1 MQNILYEVLHPW
13 HWLIYGQNAAGVAAV
28 AAILGLIGLYF
39 YTRYTRR
46 MMLLQQ
52 ETQRATI
59 TPILVSTGTIEFTPV
74 ESMEDLA
81 AQLGLIAP
89 EVTAYRPVLTVRNVG
104 EGAAIYITS
113 WVQAVTEKFTMGG
126 SVLFLQSPDT
136 NAGDQQ
142 LQALLQ
148 GESME
153 IKFSLLNPSQVKG
166 RLLFVVQCRDAANGQ
181 HQLQLLYSNWPEGSV
196 QMTMVHGPLHP
207 SSKVK

>member
-1 MQNILYEVLHPW
+1 MQSILYQILHPW
-13 HWLIYGQNAAGVAAV
+13 HWMTYGQNAAGVAAF

-52 ETQRATI
+52 ETQRAAI
-59 TPILVSTGTIEFTPV
+59 TPILVSTGAIEFVPLETK
-74 ESMEDLA
+74 EDLG
-81 AQLGLIAP
+81 AQIGLIAP
-89 EVTAYRPVLTVRNVG
+89 TVTGYRPVLKVRNVG

-113 WVQAVTEKFTMGG
+113 WAQAVTEKFTMGG
-126 SVLFLQSPDT
+126 SILFLQSPDT

-142 LQALLQ
+142 LQALLK

-153 IKFSLLNPSQVKG
+153 ITFGLMSPSLVKG
-166 RLLFVVQCRDAANGQ
+166 RLLFVIQCRDAANGQ

-196 QMTMVHGPLHP
+196 QMTMVHGPLNP
-207 SSKVK
+207 SSKAK